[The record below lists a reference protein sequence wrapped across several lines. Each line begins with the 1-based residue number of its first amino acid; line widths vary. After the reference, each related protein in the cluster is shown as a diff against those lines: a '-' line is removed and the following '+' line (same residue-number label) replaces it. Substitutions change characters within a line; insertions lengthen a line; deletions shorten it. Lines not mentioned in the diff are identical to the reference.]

1 MLKKKFIYTFKYIL
15 LVLKINKLKC
25 NVFSAKVNKNIIYII
40 LHFILVWLLNFWGMC
55 SKITCSKIRMKG
67 IYGVFRM

>member
-1 MLKKKFIYTFKYIL
+1 MSI
-15 LVLKINKLKC
+15 
-25 NVFSAKVNKNIIYII
+25 SAKVNKNVIYII

-55 SKITCSKIRMKG
+55 SKITCTKIRMKG